1 MNNQYKLP
9 LYTAQSSPAM
19 GMFNTSMGK
28 LQQQLY
34 KGEYTIFKYAPMF
47 ESDFI
52 QVSKKGEV
60 IDVHNRARM
69 VTVGIVRTSPH
80 LTLPDV
86 MLLARP
92 AAICDDY
99 NRYGPATQGKDYKS
113 TQILELTRLFPLK
126 FVTISIH
133 NGKKQQLRLK
143 LATGRSFYLQLCPP
157 SNTKDLFVYWENLV
171 YILRPPVE
179 AYSGSQ
185 AIPVGDTLDISGFEE
200 EDKSPAVSLHRDGD
214 RSSLHRSRR
223 STARMAIVGAFDM
236 SYIVVSK
243 GCKPFFYSEVISST
257 SVGVTGLF
265 PEGSIN
271 MVIPR
276 AETTGKPTAK
286 TANSSV
292 LGPLITTLQSEAYMS
307 DQDGSQRS
315 PPSRTDFL
323 GKSFRALYCTWCRGG
338 YLV

>member
-60 IDVHNRARM
+60 IDVHNRAQM

-99 NRYGPATQGKDYKS
+99 NRYGPATQGKNYKS

-200 EDKSPAVSLHRDGD
+200 EDKSPAVSLHRDSKRWGQGAVGEQLKVLQ
-214 RSSLHRSRR
+214 SLC
-223 STARMAIVGAFDM
+223 
-236 SYIVVSK
+236 K

-292 LGPLITTLQSEAYMS
+292 LGPLITTLQSDAYMS

-338 YLV
+338 YIV

>member
-1 MNNQYKLP
+1 MKNQSKLP
-9 LYTAQSSPAM
+9 HYTAQSSPAM

-99 NRYGPATQGKDYKS
+99 NRHGPATQEKGYKP

-185 AIPVGDTLDISGFEE
+185 AIPVGDTLDITGFEE
-200 EDKSPAVSLHRDGD
+200 EDNSPEANVIHFYGRDQDQVDIRSLHMNHELFG
-214 RSSLHRSRR
+214 
-223 STARMAIVGAFDM
+223 TT
-236 SYIVVSK
+236 SY
-243 GCKPFFYSEVISST
+243 
-257 SVGVTGLF
+257 
-265 PEGSIN
+265 
-271 MVIPR
+271 
-276 AETTGKPTAK
+276 
-286 TANSSV
+286 
-292 LGPLITTLQSEAYMS
+292 
-307 DQDGSQRS
+307 
-315 PPSRTDFL
+315 
-323 GKSFRALYCTWCRGG
+323 G
-338 YLV
+338 YAGEE

>member
-200 EDKSPAVSLHRDGD
+200 EDKSPA
-214 RSSLHRSRR
+214 
-223 STARMAIVGAFDM
+223 
-236 SYIVVSK
+236 

-307 DQDGSQRS
+307 DPDGSQRS